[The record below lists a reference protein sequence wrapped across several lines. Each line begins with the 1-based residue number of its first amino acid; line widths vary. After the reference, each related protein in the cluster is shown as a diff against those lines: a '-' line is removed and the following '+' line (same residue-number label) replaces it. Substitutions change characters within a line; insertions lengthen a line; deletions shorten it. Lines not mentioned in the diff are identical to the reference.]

1 MNKIIKSAL
10 MLLGTVLAISS
21 CTSEYEYDG
30 FAKVSGNQVYFD
42 KNAAV
47 PSIEIDPEGNSF
59 SIALGRAVTTEAI
72 TVPLTVTQPEN
83 SIFTIPRQ
91 ASFAA
96 GEATTTIKVTY
107 DPANIV
113 YGNYED
119 ITISL
124 AGDSAAYTTPY
135 GLSTYS
141 FKAGKTAWLD
151 YGTALYREDCVTTFF
166 SAGNPVYEVPL
177 QINTVVDGVYRLVNP
192 YGAAYPANEPGKYD
206 TSKDYYMTIHAEDPD
221 FVYIVGGYTGMDWGY
236 GEFWISSYVDY
247 YLRTGKTVD
256 EVKSEHPEL
265 FGTLKDNVI
274 TMPARSFLLSMDNY
288 NDGGLYYAN
297 NNGLFAIALPGG
309 VIADYAVAATY
320 LGKFINADG
329 SEEIKAGGLFG
340 EDIASAKAFIVQDK
354 LTSEALTAILSGEA
368 EGYDMELAE
377 IEDEDYTFG
386 GSTFI
391 PMAADA
397 PTGTYTIVVIGYD
410 ADGEAQEYDYTEFK
424 YQNPNDSAPTFT
436 AWATGDYTYTLFFT
450 ETDDEGN
457 EQPYVDPDLNILRSD
472 SDPNRFKVEHWGY
485 DVDFYFEFQEDG
497 TILVDDQETGYVHS
511 SVGMIYVDDIVDY
524 TSSTEYGQSY
534 YDESTGTFHFA
545 LVYYWLDDKY
555 HAIANGE
562 ETLQVKDAGV
572 NARLAAAK
580 RKAMAPKSGK
590 SVRKISKKV
599 LDIRVNPANIP
610 ALSNK

>member
-30 FAKVSGNQVYFD
+30 FAKVSGNQVYFYKD
-42 KNAAV
+42 Q
-47 PSIEIDPEGNSF
+47 PSTVEISTEATSF
-59 SIALGRAVTTEAI
+59 PITLGRAVTTEAI
-72 TVPLTVTQPEN
+72 TVPLYVSKPEN
-83 SIFTIPRQ
+83 SIFTIPTQ

-96 GEATTTIKVTY
+96 GEATTTINVTY
-107 DPANIV
+107 NPDDIV

-119 ITISL
+119 ITIGLS
-124 AGDSAAYTTPY
+124 GDSAAYTTPY
-135 GLSTYS
+135 GLTSYS
-141 FKAGKTAWLD
+141 FKAGKTAWVD

-265 FGTLKDNVI
+265 FGTLKNNVI
-274 TMPARSFLLSMDNY
+274 TMPARSFLLSMDDY

-329 SEEIKAGGLFG
+329 SEEIKAGGMFG
-340 EDIASAKAFIVQDK
+340 EDIASAKAFLVQDK
-354 LTSEALTAILSGEA
+354 LTSEALTAILSGET

-377 IEDEDYTFG
+377 IEDDDYTFG

-424 YQNPNDSAPTFT
+424 YQNPNDSAPTFSP
-436 AWATGDYTYTLFFT
+436 WAIGDFTYTVFFT
-450 ETDDEGN
+450 ETDDNGE
-457 EQPYVDPDLNILRSD
+457 EIPYVDEDLTILRGD
-472 SDPNRFKVEHWGY
+472 SNPNRFKVEHWGY
-485 DVDFYFEFQEDG
+485 DVDFFFEFQEDG
-497 TILVDDQETGYVHS
+497 SILVDDQPTGYVHS
-511 SVGMIYVDDIVDY
+511 SYGMVNVRDFV
-524 TSSTEYGQSY
+524 TASGSTEQGQSS
-534 YDESTGTFHFA
+534 YDAETGTFKF
-545 LVYYWLDDKY
+545 LVNYYVS
-555 HAIANGE
+555 AGSFGSGV
-562 ETLQVKDAGV
+562 ETLVVKSAAV
-572 NARLAAAK
+572 NARLAEAQ
-580 RKAMAPKSGK
+580 RNAMAKGAKPVTKK
-590 SVRKISKKV
+590 SVKMDRTN
-599 LDIRVNPANIP
+599 VNPLNYTP
-610 ALSNK
+610 VLYR

>member
-30 FAKVSGNQVYFD
+30 FAKVSGNQVYFYKD
-42 KNAAV
+42 Q
-47 PSIEIDPEGNSF
+47 PSTVEISTEATSF
-59 SIALGRAVTTEAI
+59 PITLGRAVTTEAI
-72 TVPLTVTQPEN
+72 TVPLYVSKPEN
-83 SIFTIPRQ
+83 SIFTIPTQ

-96 GEATTTIKVTY
+96 GEATTTINVTY
-107 DPANIV
+107 NPDDIV

-119 ITISL
+119 ITIGLS
-124 AGDSAAYTTPY
+124 GDSAAYTTPY
-135 GLSTYS
+135 GLTSYS
-141 FKAGKTAWLD
+141 FKAGKTAWVD

-265 FGTLKDNVI
+265 FGTLKNNVI
-274 TMPARSFLLSMDNY
+274 TMPARSFLLSMDDY

-320 LGKFINADG
+320 LGKFINAEG
-329 SEEIKAGGLFG
+329 SEEIKAGGMFG
-340 EDIASAKAFIVQDK
+340 EDIASAKAFLVQDK
-354 LTSEALTAILSGEA
+354 LTSEALTAILSGET

-377 IEDEDYTFG
+377 IEDDDYTFG

-424 YQNPNDSAPTFT
+424 YQNPNDSAPTFSP
-436 AWATGDYTYTLFFT
+436 WAIGDFTYTVFFT
-450 ETDDEGN
+450 ETDDNGE
-457 EQPYVDPDLNILRSD
+457 EIPYVDEDLTILRGD
-472 SDPNRFKVEHWGY
+472 SNPNRFKVEHWGY
-485 DVDFYFEFQEDG
+485 DVDFFFEFQEDG
-497 TILVDDQETGYVHS
+497 SILVDDQPTGYVHS
-511 SVGMIYVDDIVDY
+511 SYGMVNVRDFV
-524 TSSTEYGQSY
+524 TASGSTEQGQSS
-534 YDESTGTFHFA
+534 YDAETGTFKF
-545 LVYYWLDDKY
+545 LVNYYVS
-555 HAIANGE
+555 AGSFGSGV
-562 ETLQVKDAGV
+562 ETLVVKSAAV
-572 NARLAAAK
+572 NARLAEAQ
-580 RKAMAPKSGK
+580 RNAMAKGAKPVTKK
-590 SVRKISKKV
+590 SVKMDRTN
-599 LDIRVNPANIP
+599 VNPLNYTP
-610 ALSNK
+610 VLYR